1 MQKGIYLP
9 TKQNTIILNELEEYC
24 EILLDGEYKTVSKND
39 IEFETSQAILS
50 SLNTL
55 KENIFLNC
63 IKNPLSDILY
73 SYNTNRLTPEPHQ
86 YKPLIKFLN
95 SENNRILIADE
106 VGLGKTIE
114 AGMIFKEIDNLTIK
128 FLDRTF

>member
-1 MQKGIYLP
+1 MRKAIHKP
-9 TKQNTIILNELEEYC
+9 TNQNTIVINEFEAYC
-24 EILLDGEYKTVSKND
+24 EVLLNSEYVNVPKED
-39 IEFETSQAILS
+39 LEFLESQQKIS
-50 SLNTL
+50 SLDAM

-73 SYNTNRLTPEPHQ
+73 SYNTSRLVPEPHQ

-95 SENNRILIADE
+95 SENNRVLIADE

-114 AGMIFKEIDNLTIK
+114 AGMI
-128 FLDRTF
+128 